1 MVMRILISRHSRK
14 QCPMS
19 HGTQHE
25 IWNPFGERLDTNR
38 AEREI
43 AQAWAYYINGGGGD
57 PYYFDY
63 LAWLKNAERQ
73 HSR

>member
-1 MVMRILISRHSRK
+1 
-14 QCPMS
+14 MS
-19 HGTQHE
+19 QHE
-25 IWNPFGERLDTNR
+25 RHEISNPFGERLDTHR

-43 AQAWAYYINGGGGD
+43 AEAWAYYINGGGGD

-63 LAWLKNAERQ
+63 QTWLKNAERQ